1 MKIKKVVIIGSGTMG
16 SGIAAH
22 LCNADVP
29 VTLLDLTTEI
39 SEKARERIHK
49 SRPPLLI
56 DKTKID
62 KIKVGNINDD
72 FDVVK
77 DADWVVEAVVERIDI
92 KHNIYEKIF
101 KSRKAGAIVSSNTS
115 SIPIKILSEKLSE
128 DEKKDFCITHFFNPV
143 RYMGLLE
150 IVKNENNDLDKINS
164 LKKFC
169 EHELGKGAIVCN
181 DTPGF
186 LGNRVGVFA
195 MQVAMTEAFR
205 MKLSIEEADAV
216 FGRPMG
222 IPKTGVFGLYDL
234 IGIDLMSDVLKSFIK
249 ELSQNDPFQEVA
261 KEIPLVTKLIESGY
275 TGRKGKG
282 GFYRMNKQ
290 NNQRILEAINLETGK
305 YSSTKKVE
313 LGIETVNLNLLI
325 DRKDKYG
332 EYAWSVISKIIKYAS
347 SLVPGITDKFNDIDE
362 AMRLGFNWA
371 MGPFEMLKSIGVQ
384 RFFDRIDN
392 FKNNQFLEKL
402 SKNKDENFY
411 GERQKYTDI
420 ETLGK
425 IKPKA
430 IKVDKNKS
438 ADIYRFKDY
447 NIVEFTT
454 KACALDYDSMD
465 ALKNA
470 TDKPLI
476 IINESMQFSAGVNLT
491 YTMNFADKGDFK
503 SIENFIKYFQDTC
516 KHLKYSKYPV
526 ISAPSGLVLGGGE
539 EVAIQSNFV
548 VAHTNIVMGLVETGV
563 GLVPAGGGCK
573 EVLWRWC
580 QTEEAKSDPDFA
592 PLKVF
597 NIIGYATT
605 ATSTVEAEPLKFLKP
620 EDKKVMNRNSLFEI
634 SKKLIEE
641 NKDFK
646 PPEECKFNLSGK
658 PLKEKMIKILEKL
671 YNEKVIFDHG
681 MEVGKEL
688 ATVLSGGDTSIE
700 KTLSEDDL
708 YKLEL
713 DSFMKLIETKKT
725 QDRIKHTLAT
735 GKPLVN

>member
-1 MKIKKVVIIGSGTMG
+1 MEIKKVVVIGSGTMG

-22 LCNADVP
+22 LCNANIP
-29 VTLLDLTTEI
+29 VTLLDLKTEI
-39 SEKARERIHK
+39 SEKARDRIFK

-56 DKTKID
+56 DKSKINN
-62 KIKVGNINDD
+62 INIGNINDD
-72 FDVVK
+72 FGLVK
-77 DADWVVEAVVERIDI
+77 DADWIVEAVVERIDI

-101 KSRKAGAIVSSNTS
+101 KTRKSGAIVSSNTS
-115 SIPIKILSEKLSE
+115 SIPIKVLSKNLSE

-150 IVKNENNDLDKINS
+150 IVKNENNDLEKINS

-169 EHELGKGAIVCN
+169 EIELGKGAIICN

-186 LGNRVGVFA
+186 LGNRVGVYA
-195 MQVAMTEAFR
+195 MQIAMNEAFR
-205 MKLSIEEADAV
+205 LKLSIEEADAV

-234 IGIDLMSDVLKSFIK
+234 IGIDLMADVLKSFIK
-249 ELSQNDPFQEVA
+249 ELSKNDPFQVVA
-261 KEIPLVTKLIESGY
+261 KEIPLITKLIQTGY

-290 NNQRILEAINLETGK
+290 NNQKILEAINLETSEYTPSNK
-305 YSSTKKVE
+305 ID
-313 LGIETVNLNLLI
+313 LGIDTINLNSLI

-332 EYAWSVISKIIKYAS
+332 EYAWSVISQIIKYAS

-371 MGPFEMLKSIGVQ
+371 MGPFEMLKSIGVKN
-384 RFFDRIDN
+384 FFNRIDN
-392 FKNNQFLEKL
+392 FENNQFLENL
-402 SKNKDENFY
+402 SKTKDENFY
-411 GERQKYTDI
+411 GERQQYTDI

-430 IKVDKNKS
+430 IKLDKNKS
-438 ADIYRFKDY
+438 ANIYRFKDY

-454 KACALDYDSMD
+454 KACVLDYDSMD

-503 SIENFIKYFQDTC
+503 SIEKFIKYFQETC
-516 KHLKYSKYPV
+516 KHLKYSDHPV

-548 VAHTNIVMGLVETGV
+548 VSHTNIVMGLVETGV

-573 EVLWRWC
+573 EVLWRWS
-580 QTEEAKSDPDFA
+580 QTTEAKENPDFA

-597 NIIGYATT
+597 NIIGYGTT
-605 ATSTVEAEPLKFLKP
+605 ATSTVEAEPLKFLRP
-620 EDKKVMNRNSLFEI
+620 EDKKVMNRNSLFEV
-634 SKKLIEE
+634 SRKLILE
-641 NKDFK
+641 NKDFT
-646 PPEECKFNLSGK
+646 PPKECTFNLSGK
-658 PLKEKMIKILEKL
+658 PLKEKMIKVLEKL
-671 YNEKVIFDHG
+671 YNEKVILDHG

-688 ATVLSGGDTSIE
+688 ANVLSGGDTTID
-700 KTLSEDDL
+700 KTLSEDEL

-713 DSFMKLIETKKT
+713 ESFMRLIETKKT
-725 QDRIKHTLAT
+725 QDRIKHTLTT
-735 GKPLVN
+735 GKLLVN

>member
-1 MKIKKVVIIGSGTMG
+1 MDIKKVVIIGSGTMG
-16 SGIAAH
+16 SGIAAQ
-22 LCNADVP
+22 LCNANVP
-29 VTLLDLTTEI
+29 VTLLDLKTEI
-39 SEKARERIHK
+39 SSAAKERIHK

-56 DKTKID
+56 DKKQIEN
-62 KIKVGNINDD
+62 IKVGNINDN

-77 DADWVVEAVVERIDI
+77 DADWIVEAVVERIDI

-101 KSRKAGAIVSSNTS
+101 KNRKPGAIVSSNTS
-115 SIPIKILSEKLSE
+115 SIPIKVLSEKLSKI
-128 DEKKDFCITHFFNPV
+128 EKKDFCITHFFNPV

-150 IVKNENNDLDKINS
+150 IVKNENNDLNKINS

-169 EHELGKGAIVCN
+169 EVELGKGAIVCN

-186 LGNRVGVFA
+186 LGNRIGVYA
-195 MQVAMTEAFR
+195 MQVAMTEAFK

-222 IPKTGVFGLYDL
+222 VPKTGVFGLYDL
-234 IGIDLMSDVLKSFIK
+234 IGIDLMADVLKSFIK
-249 ELSQNDPFQEVA
+249 ELPKNDEFQIVA
-261 KEIPLVTKLIESGY
+261 KEIPLITKLIKTGY

-282 GFYRMNKQ
+282 GFYRMNKA
-290 NNQRILEAINLETGK
+290 NNQKILEAINLESGE
-305 YSSTKKVE
+305 YLATKKID
-313 LGIETVNLNLLI
+313 LGIDTVNLNKLI
-325 DRKDKYG
+325 DRDDKYG
-332 EYAWSVISKIIKYAS
+332 QYAWSIISKIIKYSS

-371 MGPFEMLKSIGVQ
+371 MGPFEMLKSIGVKK
-384 RFFDRIDN
+384 FFEKIDN
-392 FKNNQFLEKL
+392 FENNTFLTNL
-402 SKNKDENFY
+402 SKTKDENFY
-411 GERQKYTDI
+411 GERQLYTQI

-425 IKPKA
+425 MKPKA
-430 IKVDKNKS
+430 LKIDKNKS
-438 ADIYRFKDY
+438 ADVYRFKDF

-465 ALKNA
+465 SLKNA

-503 SIENFIKYFQDTC
+503 SIEKFIKYFQETC
-516 KHLKYSKYPV
+516 KHLKYSNFPV

-548 VAHTNIVMGLVETGV
+548 VSHTNIVMGLVETLV

-573 EVLWRWC
+573 EVLWRWT
-580 QTEEAKSDPDFA
+580 QTDEAKKDPDYA

-597 NIIGYATT
+597 NIIGYAKT
-605 ATSTVEAEPLKFLKP
+605 ATSPIEAEPLKFLRP
-620 EDKKVMNRNSLFEI
+620 QDKKIMNRNSLLDE
-634 SKKLIEE
+634 SKKIIYA
-641 NKDFK
+641 NRDFK
-646 PPEECKFNLSGK
+646 PPKPCTFNLSGK
-658 PLKEKMIKILEKL
+658 PLKNKMIILLEKL
-671 YNEKVIFDHG
+671 YNDKVILDHG

-688 ATVLSGGDTSIE
+688 ANVLSGGDTSID
-700 KTLSEDDL
+700 KTLTEDDL

-713 DSFMKLIETKKT
+713 DSFMRLIQTKKT
-725 QDRIKHTLAT
+725 QERIKHTLST
-735 GKPLVN
+735 GKPLIN

>member
-1 MKIKKVVIIGSGTMG
+1 MEIKKVVVIGSGTMG

-22 LCNADVP
+22 LCNANIP
-29 VTLLDLTTEI
+29 VTLLDLKTEI
-39 SEKARERIHK
+39 SEKARDRIFK

-56 DKTKID
+56 DKSKINN
-62 KIKVGNINDD
+62 INIGNINDD
-72 FDVVK
+72 FGLVK
-77 DADWVVEAVVERIDI
+77 DADWIVEAVVERIDI

-101 KSRKAGAIVSSNTS
+101 KTRKSGAIVSSNTS
-115 SIPIKILSEKLSE
+115 SIPIKVLSKNLSE

-150 IVKNENNDLDKINS
+150 IVKNENNDLEKINS

-169 EHELGKGAIVCN
+169 EIELGKGAIICN

-186 LGNRVGVFA
+186 LGNRVGVYA
-195 MQVAMTEAFR
+195 MQIAMNEAFR

-234 IGIDLMSDVLKSFIK
+234 IGIDLMADVLKSFIK
-249 ELSQNDPFQEVA
+249 ELSKNDPFQVVA
-261 KEIPLVTKLIESGY
+261 KEIPLITKLIQTGY

-290 NNQRILEAINLETGK
+290 NNQKILEAINLETSEYTPSNK
-305 YSSTKKVE
+305 ID
-313 LGIETVNLNLLI
+313 LGIDTINLNSLI

-332 EYAWSVISKIIKYAS
+332 EYAWSVISQIIKYAS

-371 MGPFEMLKSIGVQ
+371 MGPFEMLKSIGVKN
-384 RFFDRIDN
+384 FFNRIDN
-392 FKNNQFLEKL
+392 FENNQFLENL
-402 SKNKDENFY
+402 SKTKDENFY
-411 GERQKYTDI
+411 GERQQYTDI

-430 IKVDKNKS
+430 IKLDKNKS
-438 ADIYRFKDY
+438 ANIYRFKDY

-503 SIENFIKYFQDTC
+503 SIEKFIKYFQETC
-516 KHLKYSKYPV
+516 KHLKYSDHPV

-548 VAHTNIVMGLVETGV
+548 VSHTNIVMGLVETGV

-573 EVLWRWC
+573 EVLWRWS
-580 QTEEAKSDPDFA
+580 QTTEAKENPDFA

-597 NIIGYATT
+597 NIIGYGTT
-605 ATSTVEAEPLKFLKP
+605 ATSTVEAEPLKFLRP
-620 EDKKVMNRNSLFEI
+620 EDKKVMNRNSLFEV
-634 SKKLIEE
+634 SRKLILE
-641 NKDFK
+641 NKDFT
-646 PPEECKFNLSGK
+646 PPKECTFNLSGK
-658 PLKEKMIKILEKL
+658 PLKEKMIKVLEKL
-671 YNEKVIFDHG
+671 YNEKVILDHG

-688 ATVLSGGDTSIE
+688 ANVLSGGDTTID
-700 KTLSEDDL
+700 KTLSEDEL

-713 DSFMKLIETKKT
+713 ESFMRLIETKKT
-725 QDRIKHTLAT
+725 QDRIKHTLTT
-735 GKPLVN
+735 GKLLVN

>member
-1 MKIKKVVIIGSGTMG
+1 MEIKKVVVIGSGTMG

-22 LCNADVP
+22 LCNANIP
-29 VTLLDLTTEI
+29 VTLLDLKTEI
-39 SEKARERIHK
+39 SEKARDRIFK

-56 DKTKID
+56 DKSKINN
-62 KIKVGNINDD
+62 INIGNINDD
-72 FDVVK
+72 FGLVK
-77 DADWVVEAVVERIDI
+77 DEHWIVEAVVQRIDI

-101 KSRKAGAIVSSNTS
+101 KTRKSGAIVSSNTS
-115 SIPIKILSEKLSE
+115 SIPIKVLSKNLSE

-150 IVKNENNDLDKINS
+150 IVKNENNDLEKINS

-169 EHELGKGAIVCN
+169 EIELGKGAIICN

-186 LGNRVGVFA
+186 LGNRVGVYA
-195 MQVAMTEAFR
+195 MQIAMNEAFR
-205 MKLSIEEADAV
+205 LKLSIEEADAV

-234 IGIDLMSDVLKSFIK
+234 IGIDLMADVLKSFIK
-249 ELSQNDPFQEVA
+249 ELSKNDPFQVVA
-261 KEIPLVTKLIESGY
+261 KEIPLITKLIQTGY

-290 NNQRILEAINLETGK
+290 NNQKILEAINLETSEYTPSNK
-305 YSSTKKVE
+305 ID
-313 LGIETVNLNLLI
+313 LGIDTINLNSLI

-332 EYAWSVISKIIKYAS
+332 EYAWSVISQIIKYAS

-371 MGPFEMLKSIGVQ
+371 MGPFEMLKSIGVKN
-384 RFFDRIDN
+384 FFNRIDN
-392 FKNNQFLEKL
+392 FENNQFLENL
-402 SKNKDENFY
+402 SKTKDENFY
-411 GERQKYTDI
+411 GERQQYTDI

-430 IKVDKNKS
+430 IKLDKNKS
-438 ADIYRFKDY
+438 ANIYRFKDY

-503 SIENFIKYFQDTC
+503 SIEKFIKYFQETC
-516 KHLKYSKYPV
+516 KHLKYSDHPV

-548 VAHTNIVMGLVETGV
+548 VSHTNIVMGLVETGV

-573 EVLWRWC
+573 EVLWRWS
-580 QTEEAKSDPDFA
+580 QTTEAKENPDFA

-597 NIIGYATT
+597 NIIGYGTT
-605 ATSTVEAEPLKFLKP
+605 ATSTVEAEPLKFLRP
-620 EDKKVMNRNSLFEI
+620 EDKKVMNRNSLFEV
-634 SKKLIEE
+634 SRKLILE
-641 NKDFK
+641 NKDFT
-646 PPEECKFNLSGK
+646 PPKECTFNLSGK
-658 PLKEKMIKILEKL
+658 PLKEKMIKVLEKL
-671 YNEKVIFDHG
+671 YNEKVILDHG

-688 ATVLSGGDTSIE
+688 ANVLSGGDTTID
-700 KTLSEDDL
+700 KTLSEDEL

-713 DSFMKLIETKKT
+713 ESFMRLIETKKT
-725 QDRIKHTLAT
+725 QDRIKHTLTT
-735 GKPLVN
+735 GKLLVN

>member
-1 MKIKKVVIIGSGTMG
+1 MG

-22 LCNADVP
+22 LCNANIP
-29 VTLLDLTTEI
+29 VTLLDLKTEI
-39 SEKARERIHK
+39 SEKAREKIHK

-56 DKTKID
+56 DKSKINN
-62 KIKVGNINDD
+62 INVGNINDD
-72 FDVVK
+72 FNVVK
-77 DADWVVEAVVERIDI
+77 DADWIVEAVVERIDI

-101 KSRKAGAIVSSNTS
+101 KSRKTGAIVSSNTS
-115 SIPIKILSEKLSE
+115 SIPIKILSEKLTE
-128 DEKKDFCITHFFNPV
+128 EEKKDFCITHFFNPV

-169 EHELGKGAIVCN
+169 EQELGKGAIVCN

-195 MQVAMTEAFR
+195 MQIAMTEAFK

-234 IGIDLMSDVLKSFIK
+234 IGIDLMADVLKSFIK
-249 ELSQNDPFQEVA
+249 ELSKNDPFQLVA
-261 KEIPLVTKLIESGY
+261 KEIPLITKLIQTGY

-290 NNQRILEAINLETGK
+290 NNQKILEAINLETGE
-305 YSSTKKVE
+305 YSTSKKID
-313 LGIETVNLNLLI
+313 LGIDTVNLNLLI
-325 DRKDKYG
+325 NRKDKYG
-332 EYAWSVISKIIKYAS
+332 EYAWSVISQIIKYAS

-371 MGPFEMLKSIGVQ
+371 MGPFEMLKSIGVKN
-384 RFFDRIDN
+384 FFDRIDS
-392 FKNNQFLEKL
+392 FENNKFLENL
-402 SKNKDENFY
+402 SKSKDEYFY
-411 GERQKYTDI
+411 GERQQYTNI

-438 ADIYRFKDY
+438 AEIYRFKDF

-503 SIENFIKYFQDTC
+503 SIEKFIKYFQETC
-516 KHLKYSKYPV
+516 KHLKYSDHPV

-548 VAHTNIVMGLVETGV
+548 VSHTNIVMGLVETGV

-573 EVLWRWC
+573 EVLWRWS
-580 QTEEAKSDPDFA
+580 QTPEAKEDPDFA

-597 NIIGYATT
+597 NIIGYGTT
-605 ATSTVEAEPLKFLKP
+605 ATSTVEAEPLKFLRP
-620 EDKKVMNRNSLFEI
+620 EDKKVMNRNSLFEV
-634 SKKLIEE
+634 SKKLILE
-641 NKDFK
+641 NKDFT
-646 PPEECKFNLSGK
+646 PPKECSFNLSGK
-658 PLKEKMIKILEKL
+658 PLKEKMIKVLEKL
-671 YNEKVIFDHG
+671 YNDKIILDHG
-681 MEVGKEL
+681 MKVGSEL
-688 ATVLSGGDTSIE
+688 ANVLSGGDTTINQ
-700 KTLSEDDL
+700 TLSEDEL

-713 DSFMKLIETKKT
+713 ESFMRLIETKET
-725 QDRIKHTLAT
+725 QERIKHTLNT
-735 GKPLVN
+735 GKLLVN

>member
-1 MKIKKVVIIGSGTMG
+1 MDIKKVVVIGSGTMG

-22 LCNADVP
+22 LCNANVP

-39 SEKARERIHK
+39 SEKARDRIHK
-49 SRPPLLI
+49 SRPPLLL
-56 DKTKID
+56 DKTKIEN
-62 KIKVGNINDD
+62 IKVGNINDN

-77 DADWVVEAVVERIDI
+77 EADWVVEAVVERIDI

-101 KSRKAGAIVSSNTS
+101 KNRKQGAIVSSNTS
-115 SIPIKILSEKLSE
+115 SIPIKVLSEKLTDE
-128 DEKKDFCITHFFNPV
+128 EKKDFCITHFFNPV

-150 IVKNENNDLDKINS
+150 IVKNENNDLNKINS

-169 EHELGKGAIVCN
+169 EIELGKGAIVCN

-186 LGNRVGVFA
+186 LGNRIGVYA
-195 MQVAMTEAFR
+195 MQVAMTEAFK

-234 IGIDLMSDVLKSFIK
+234 IGIDLMADVLKSFIK
-249 ELSQNDPFQEVA
+249 ELSDNDEFQIVA
-261 KEIPLVTKLIESGY
+261 KEIPLVKKLIDTGY

-282 GFYRMNKQ
+282 GFYRMNKSG
-290 NNQRILEAINLETGK
+290 NQKVLEAINLETGE
-305 YSSTKKVE
+305 YTTSKKID
-313 LGIETVNLNLLI
+313 LGIETVDINNLINQ
-325 DRKDKYG
+325 KDKYG
-332 EYAWSVISKIIKYAS
+332 EYAWEVISKIIKYAS

-371 MGPFEMLKSIGVQ
+371 LGPFEMLKSIGVEN
-384 RFFDRIDN
+384 FFSRIDN
-392 FKNNQFLEKL
+392 FENNKFLQNL
-402 SKNKDENFY
+402 SKSKDENFY
-411 GERQKYTDI
+411 GERQLYTDI

-425 IKPKA
+425 IRPTA
-430 IKVDKNKS
+430 IKVDKNNS
-438 ADIYRFKDY
+438 AEIHRFKDF

-476 IINESMQFSAGVNLT
+476 VMNESMQFSAGVNLS
-491 YTMNFADKGDFK
+491 YTMNFADKNDFK
-503 SIENFIKYFQDTC
+503 SIEKFIKYFQDTC
-516 KHLKYSKYPV
+516 KTLKYSKYPV
-526 ISAPSGLVLGGGE
+526 VSAPSGLTLGGGF
-539 EVAIQSNFV
+539 EVLVQSNFV
-548 VAHTNIVMGLVETGV
+548 ASHTNIVVGLVETIV

-573 EVLWRWC
+573 EMLWRWS
-580 QTEEAKSDPDFA
+580 QTNEAKSDPDYA

-597 NIIGYATT
+597 DIIGYAKT
-605 ATSTVEAEPLKFLKP
+605 ATSPVEAEPLKYLKP
-620 EDKKVMNRNSLFEI
+620 EDKKIMNRNSLFEEA
-634 SKKLIEE
+634 KKLIHQ
-641 NKDFK
+641 NNDFV

-658 PLKEKMIKILEKL
+658 PLKEKMIKVLEKL
-671 YNEKVIFDHG
+671 YNDKIILDHG
-681 MEVGKEL
+681 MHVGTEL
-688 ATVLSGGDTSIE
+688 ANVLSGGDTNLD

-713 DSFMKLIETKKT
+713 DSFMRLIETKQT
-725 QDRIKHTLAT
+725 QERIKHTLST

>member
-1 MKIKKVVIIGSGTMG
+1 MDIKKVVVIGSGTMG

-22 LCNADVP
+22 LCNANVP

-39 SEKARERIHK
+39 SEKARDRIHK
-49 SRPPLLI
+49 SRPPLLL
-56 DKTKID
+56 DKTKIEN
-62 KIKVGNINDD
+62 IKVGNINDN

-77 DADWVVEAVVERIDI
+77 EADWVVEAVVERIDI

-101 KSRKAGAIVSSNTS
+101 KNRKQGAIVSSNTS
-115 SIPIKILSEKLSE
+115 SIPIKVLSEKLTE
-128 DEKKDFCITHFFNPV
+128 EEKKDFCITHFFNPV

-150 IVKNENNDLDKINS
+150 IVKNENNDLNKINS

-169 EHELGKGAIVCN
+169 EIELGKGAIVCN

-186 LGNRVGVFA
+186 LGNRIGVYA

-234 IGIDLMSDVLKSFIK
+234 IGIDLMADVLKSFIK
-249 ELSQNDPFQEVA
+249 ELSDHDEFQIVA
-261 KEIPLVTKLIESGY
+261 KEIPLVKKLIDTGY

-282 GFYRMNKQ
+282 GFYRMNKSG
-290 NNQRILEAINLETGK
+290 NQKILEAINLETGE
-305 YSSTKKVE
+305 YTISKKID
-313 LGIETVNLNLLI
+313 LGVETVDINNLIN
-325 DRKDKYG
+325 RKDKYG
-332 EYAWSVISKIIKYAS
+332 EYAWEVISKIIKYAS

-371 MGPFEMLKSIGVQ
+371 MGPFEMLKSIGVEK
-384 RFFDRIDN
+384 FFSRIDN
-392 FKNNQFLEKL
+392 FENNKFLENL
-402 SKNKDENFY
+402 SKSKDENFY
-411 GERQKYTDI
+411 GERQLYTDI

-425 IKPKA
+425 IRPTA
-430 IKVDKNKS
+430 IKVDKNNS
-438 ADIYRFKDY
+438 AEIHRFKDF

-476 IINESMQFSAGVNLT
+476 VMNESMQFSAGVNLS
-491 YTMNFADKGDFK
+491 YTMNFADKNDFK
-503 SIENFIKYFQDTC
+503 SIEKFIKYFQDTC
-516 KHLKYSKYPV
+516 KTLKYSKYPV
-526 ISAPSGLVLGGGE
+526 VSAPSGLTLGGGF
-539 EVAIQSNFV
+539 EVLVQSNFV
-548 VAHTNIVMGLVETGV
+548 ASHTNIVVGLVETIV

-573 EVLWRWC
+573 EMLWRWS
-580 QTEEAKSDPDFA
+580 QTEEAKSDPDYA

-597 NIIGYATT
+597 DIIGYAKT
-605 ATSTVEAEPLKFLKP
+605 ATSPVEAEPLKYLKP
-620 EDKKVMNRNSLFEI
+620 EDKKIMNRNSLFEEAR
-634 SKKLIEE
+634 KLIHQ
-641 NKDFK
+641 NNDFV

-658 PLKEKMIKILEKL
+658 PLKEKMIKVLEKL
-671 YNEKVIFDHG
+671 YNDKIILDHG
-681 MEVGKEL
+681 MHVGTEL
-688 ATVLSGGDTSIE
+688 ANVLSGGDTNLD

-713 DSFMKLIETKKT
+713 DSFMRLIETKQT
-725 QDRIKHTLAT
+725 QDRIKHTLST